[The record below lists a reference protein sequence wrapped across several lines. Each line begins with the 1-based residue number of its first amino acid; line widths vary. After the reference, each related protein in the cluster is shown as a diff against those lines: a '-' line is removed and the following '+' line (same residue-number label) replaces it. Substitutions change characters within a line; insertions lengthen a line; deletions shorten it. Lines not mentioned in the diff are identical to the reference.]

1 MILNKHPQKRIFQG
15 YNVVIFLYVL
25 LLQFATIHR
34 GERDENWSNKE
45 VLIALLWATS
55 LSRARPSTETIAI
68 LSRHVVHCTII
79 KYDDAA
85 LLFNHLLMAT
95 IGESRSP
102 ISSLSLS
109 HPRDRVPTKRSTR
122 LPTPLRGGSPNVIRD
137 DLCFDSTINND
148 LYDNC
153 LLFLFRTYDYQ
164 QNTHTHTHT
173 HTHTRRYKF
182 W

>member
-1 MILNKHPQKRIFQG
+1 M
-15 YNVVIFLYVL
+15 VIFLYVP

-85 LLFNHLLMAT
+85 LLFKYLSMAT
-95 IGESRSP
+95 IGERP
-102 ISSLSLS
+102 ISDLLPFSSPS
-109 HPRDRVPTKRSTR
+109 REIECHEKIDETSYAAARWVSWRDPRWS
-122 LPTPLRGGSPNVIRD
+122 
-137 DLCFDSTINND
+137 
-148 LYDNC
+148 
-153 LLFLFRTYDYQ
+153 LFRQ
-164 QNTHTHTHT
+164 H
-173 HTHTRRYKF
+173 YK
-182 W
+182 